1 MGLQTE
7 RDVLLEEMEK
17 LRKSLERPEDEGELV
32 RPATG
37 VLSLEADQLRAQL
50 AEMKGRG
57 EQEQG
62 ILERESEE
70 LRRQIKDYQEKLQRV
85 LAEKEVC
92 QRELQDLKQSRDGA
106 KALERELHEQQEH
119 QNSLTGAIGRSRS
132 MIEAYDKKIEE

>member
-1 MGLQTE
+1 
-7 RDVLLEEMEK
+7 
-17 LRKSLERPEDEGELV
+17 
-32 RPATG
+32 
-37 VLSLEADQLRAQL
+37 
-50 AEMKGRG
+50 MKDRG

-106 KALERELHEQQEH
+106 KALERELHEQQEYH
-119 QNSLTGAIGRSRS
+119 DSLTGAIGRSRS
-132 MIEAYDKKIEE
+132 MIEAYDKKIEELQRERDDIRRRVRD